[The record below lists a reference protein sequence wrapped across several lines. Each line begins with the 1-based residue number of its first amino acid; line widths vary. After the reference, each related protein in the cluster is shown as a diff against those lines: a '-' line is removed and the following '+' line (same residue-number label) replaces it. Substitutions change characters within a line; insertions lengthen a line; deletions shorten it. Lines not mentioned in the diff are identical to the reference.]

1 MNLKFIYFLKRSVM
15 KGILGLKTQSQKE
28 VTIEGFPRKKVIAVY

>member
-1 MNLKFIYFLKRSVM
+1 M

-28 VTIEGFPRKKVIAVY
+28 VTIEGFPMKKVIAVTRSRGEIIA